1 MDFKT
6 IILKKED
13 RIATITL
20 NRPEV
25 LNGVSEEMGLEL
37 AAAVDSLADDNE
49 TRVLIVTGAGRA
61 FCAGGDL
68 DFSKFKDKEVITQQ
82 DTAFWPRTTAEVR
95 RGILPPRVQKKVMLG
110 LQNLP
115 IPTIAV
121 VNGVAAG
128 FGFDLALACDIRLGC
143 PKSTFV
149 IGYTGAGVA
158 PDSGGT
164 WFMPRIMGIAKT
176 LEYIYTG
183 EPCLA
188 DEAHRIGLLN
198 RILPME
204 QLQEES
210 LKIARKITSGAP
222 IAFRLS
228 KFQVYKGL
236 QMDLETA
243 LGVAMACVT
252 IATDS
257 EDYREALKAFAHKR
271 APKFQDK

>member
-6 IILKKED
+6 IILKREGG
-13 RIATITL
+13 IATITL

-37 AAAVDSLADDNE
+37 AAAVDSLAEDTG
-49 TRVLIVTGAGRA
+49 TRVVLVTGAGRA

-68 DFSKFKDKEVITQQ
+68 DFSKFKDKEEITQ
-82 DTAFWPRTTAEVR
+82 DDIAFWPKTTGQVR
-95 RGILPPRVQKKVMLG
+95 KGILLPTVQKKVMLG

-128 FGFDLALACDIRLGC
+128 FGYDLALACDIRLGS

-149 IGYTGAGVA
+149 IGYTGVGVA

-164 WFMPRIMGIAKT
+164 WFMPRIMGIAKA
-176 LEYIYTG
+176 LEFLYTG

-188 DEAHRIGLLN
+188 DEAYRIGLLN
-198 RILPME
+198 RIIPVD
-204 QLQEES
+204 QLQEEAM
-210 LKIARKITSGAP
+210 KFAGKVVNGAP

-243 LGVAMACVT
+243 LGVALACVT
-252 IATDS
+252 IATGSADH
-257 EDYREALKAFAHKR
+257 REALKSFAHKR
-271 APKFQDK
+271 APRFQDK

>member
-1 MDFKT
+1 
-6 IILKKED
+6 
-13 RIATITL
+13 
-20 NRPEV
+20 
-25 LNGVSEEMGLEL
+25 MGLEL
-37 AAAVDSLADDNE
+37 AAAVDSLGEDDG
-49 TRVLIVTGAGRA
+49 TRVVIITGAGRA
-61 FCAGGDL
+61 FFAGGDF
-68 DFSKFKDKEVITQQ
+68 DFSTLKGKEVLTQE
-82 DTAFWPRTTAEVR
+82 DIAIWPKTTHEVR
-95 RGILPPRVQKKVMLG
+95 RGIIPPQIQKKVMLG

-115 IPTIAV
+115 MPTIAV

-128 FGFDLALACDIRLGC
+128 FGFDLALACDMRLGC

-164 WFMPRIMGIAKT
+164 WFMPRIMGMSKA

-198 RILPME
+198 RLIPLE

-210 LKIARKITSGAP
+210 LKLARKIANGAP

-236 QMDLETA
+236 AWDLETA
-243 LGVAMACVT
+243 LAVAMACVT

-257 EDYREALKAFAHKR
+257 ADHKEALKSFADKR
-271 APKFQDK
+271 AAKFQDK

>member
-6 IILKKED
+6 IILKREGG
-13 RIATITL
+13 IATITL

-25 LNGVSEEMGLEL
+25 LNGVSEEMGFEL
-37 AAAVDSLADDNE
+37 AAAVDSLAEDTG
-49 TRVLIVTGAGRA
+49 TRVVLVTGAGRA
-61 FCAGGDL
+61 FCAGGDV
-68 DFSKFKDKEVITQQ
+68 DFSKFKDKEHLTAEDI
-82 DTAFWPRTTAEVR
+82 AFWPSTRAEVR
-95 RGILPPRVQKKVMLG
+95 RGVLPPQIQKRVMLG

-128 FGFDLALACDIRLGC
+128 FGYDLALACDIRLGS

-149 IGYTGAGVA
+149 IGYTGVGVA

-164 WFMPRIMGIAKT
+164 WFMPRIMGIAKA
-176 LEYIYTG
+176 LEFLYTG

-188 DEAHRIGLLN
+188 DEAYRIGLLN
-198 RILPME
+198 RIIPVD
-204 QLQEES
+204 QLQEEAMKFAGKV
-210 LKIARKITSGAP
+210 LNGAP

-257 EDYREALKAFAHKR
+257 ADHVEALKAFANKR
-271 APKFQDK
+271 APRFQGK